1 MKTLVFIHG
10 WSVTNLNTYGGL
22 PQRMAGEAL
31 RRGVPLKMASIYL
44 GRYISFHDEV
54 TLADIARA
62 LQAALEDRPDLT
74 DFICITH
81 STGGPVVR
89 LWWETYYSNKPCPI
103 SHLIMLA
110 PANFGSAL
118 AQLGKSKLSRIMS
131 FFEGVEPG
139 QGVLDWL
146 ELGSAQAWTLNE
158 NWIKNGSALVAN
170 SGTYPFVLIGQSIDR
185 AFYDHLNTYTGEL
198 GSDGVVRTAAAN
210 INANYIK
217 LEQEVVT
224 KADRTVVVTSNLVAT
239 EDAKAP
245 ATAMRVISG
254 KSHSGSKM
262 GIMGSVTAK
271 VIADQSTETVNA
283 IFDCM
288 KVSTD
293 AEYQQLATAFEGQTA
308 SVQKAE
314 RVETETELFL
324 FHKTFIHDIY
334 TQVIFRVQ
342 DHEGNSITDFD
353 LILTAGDDN
362 DRNHLPEGFAVDRQK
377 NSISHDTV
385 TYYFNYTVMQ
395 GISKLGLIIQP
406 RPDKGFVRYYPCSIA
421 ANAALF
427 NKAIQPNA
435 TTLID
440 IQLHRA
446 VSREVFALEPTNPKT
461 QVMDFSKVDWKGK
474 GIV

>member
-1 MKTLVFIHG
+1 MKTLVFVHG

-31 RRGVPLKMASIYL
+31 RRGVPLKIASIYL

-62 LQAALEDRPDLT
+62 LQAALADRPDLT
-74 DFICITH
+74 DFVCITH

-89 LWWETYYSNKPCPI
+89 LWWETYYSDKPCPI

-118 AQLGKSKLSRIMS
+118 AQLGKGKLSRLKS

-146 ELGSAQAWTLNE
+146 ELGSSQAWRLNT
-158 NWIKNGSALVAN
+158 NWIKNGSTLVSN

-185 AFYDHLNTYTGEL
+185 AFYDNLNTYTGEL

-210 INANYIK
+210 LNSHYIR
-217 LEQEVVT
+217 LEQEVITSPQV
-224 KADRTVVVTSNLVAT
+224 AVTSNLIPT
-239 EDAKAP
+239 EDATAP
-245 ATAMRVISG
+245 PTPMRVLTG
-254 KSHSGSKM
+254 KSHSGSKK
-262 GIMGSVTAK
+262 GIMGSVTSK

-283 IFDCM
+283 IFACM
-288 KVSTD
+288 KVTSM
-293 AEYQQLATAFEGQTA
+293 AEYEQLVTQFEAETAA
-308 SVQKAE
+308 VQKAE

-324 FHKTFIHDIY
+324 FHKTFIHDVY
-334 TQVIFRVQ
+334 SQVIFRVQ
-342 DHEGNSITDFD
+342 DHEGNPITDFD
-353 LILTAGDDN
+353 LLLTAGDDN
-362 DRNHLPEGFAVDRQK
+362 DPNHLPEGFAVDRQK
-377 NSISHDTV
+377 NTVSRDTV
-385 TYYFNYTVMQ
+385 TYYFNYTIMQ
-395 GISKLGLIIQP
+395 EITKLGLILIP
-406 RPDKGFVRYYPCSIA
+406 RPDAGFVRYFPCSIA
-421 ANAALF
+421 ANEAIF

-440 IQLHRA
+440 IVLHRA